1 MLRNYVVC
9 FTDVIE
15 HRINDDEIYFD
26 GDIICSEVDSVF
38 DVFAKDEEDAKEIY
52 LRSFIEKIY
61 ERNNNVAVIKR
72 ECAARIIR
80 RIVAGEILALPREVV
95 ASKHFGRMV
104 TNVYD
109 VVGKRPINE
118 DKAYSNQDLRHIAQS
133 ISIDEYSDLLD
144 KDSVTALY
152 VEIRKKDV
160 FVQELKDI
168 T

>member
-26 GDIICSEVDSVF
+26 GDNLGSEVDSVF
-38 DVFAKDEEDAKEIY
+38 DVFAKDEDDAKEIY

-80 RIVAGEILALPREVV
+80 RIVAGEILMLPREVV

-109 VVGKRPINE
+109 VVGNRPLNK
-118 DKAYSNQDLRHIAQS
+118 DKTYSNQDFRRIAEA
-133 ISIDEYSDLLD
+133 INLNEYSELLD
-144 KDSVTALY
+144 KEAVTALY

-160 FVQELKDI
+160 FVQDLKDI
-168 T
+168 L